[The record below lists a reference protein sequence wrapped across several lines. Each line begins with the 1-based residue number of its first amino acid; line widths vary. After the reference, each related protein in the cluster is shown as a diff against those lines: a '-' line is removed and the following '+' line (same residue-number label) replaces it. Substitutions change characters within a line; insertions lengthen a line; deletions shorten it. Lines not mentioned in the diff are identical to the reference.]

1 MLVLGLM
8 ARWQFGRWPFACL
21 NGAAGG
27 RSLSRQGFTMMG
39 PWHGRSILSERKRR
53 VGVTWHGLQGSGCLA
68 DQGGHWRRRAGGG
81 FQPLNCRCMYLITS
95 QRGTVQWR

>member
-8 ARWQFGRWPFACL
+8 ARWQFGRWQFACL

-39 PWHGRSILSERKRR
+39 PWHGRSILSERERR
-53 VGVTWHGLQGSGCLA
+53 VGVTWHELQGSGCLA
-68 DQGGHWRRRAGGG
+68 DQGGTGAGGPG
-81 FQPLNCRCMYLITS
+81 VAFSPS
-95 QRGTVQWR
+95 TVAACT